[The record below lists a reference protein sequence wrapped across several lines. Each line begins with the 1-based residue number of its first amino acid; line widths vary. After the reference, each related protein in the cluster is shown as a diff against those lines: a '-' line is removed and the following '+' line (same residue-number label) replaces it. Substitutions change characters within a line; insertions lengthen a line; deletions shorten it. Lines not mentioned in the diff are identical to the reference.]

1 MFGNCIRL
9 GGRGAA
15 ALAVALACSPGAL
28 EADESGKAGLHI
40 PRTRRVSF
48 TTYLHDGAGY
58 RWDLQYQLNV
68 GSGTNY
74 AYGGGLYC
82 RVHGSNVTS
91 NGMGWMNAAGDE
103 IEIGPYNRNNCEIY
117 RRCKVYRDQGLARWL
132 DVFVNNTPSAM
143 TLPVQIYTCTSGG
156 IDRVVSSSGAS
167 AFRRKDWAFITE
179 HQAGRPAL
187 LHVVC
192 GVNSKLHPKVR
203 VSGNQIYCDYS
214 ITVPA
219 KAAVVLCYFESQGH
233 SIPELQKRLKQFRV
247 HKALGDLSP
256 AVRKLI
262 VNLGTTNELEAIEL
276 ERVGTADTVVLG
288 NGDTIYGRIANET
301 FVLDAFYGTLELP
314 AAQVVGVLSMPQRQD
329 LVRAVLVG
337 GQVLTGKLRGGALDF
352 ALPTGGGPL
361 KIPFSRVKECSY
373 QVSKDKPA
381 ELSMTDPLILL
392 RTGDRLAFDP
402 ELLTCTFRTRHGSVP
417 LKGGEL
423 LEVRLDHREH
433 GVHRA
438 TFLNGS
444 KLAGMLEPERIA
456 LPLKLGPKLD
466 IPREVVLALRF
477 AAETEE
483 NPKLTRVR
491 LTNEDELFGKI
502 LDEAYTIVTD
512 FGVVEVKPE
521 NLLGMSFDRA
531 DPSGVVVRLW
541 DGSTL
546 RGFIQQDDVRFG
558 IRPGPVLSLPV
569 GHILELDS
577 PDAMPPEE
585 IVKRVQKYVAM
596 LSAASY
602 KDREEAQEA
611 LIRMGRKIGPL
622 LTKSLVDSDP
632 EVRQRITVI
641 LEKIGVEVP
650 GGGDEPSSIGPDS
663 EPANVRIVR

>member
-1 MFGNCIRL
+1 MFGNRIRL
-9 GGRGAA
+9 GGWGAA
-15 ALAVALACSPGAL
+15 ALALALACSPGVLA
-28 EADESGKAGLHI
+28 ADAPGKAGLHI

-48 TTYLHDGAGY
+48 TAYLHDGAGF

-132 DVFVNNTPSAM
+132 DVFVNNTSSAM

-156 IDRVVSSSGAS
+156 IDRVVGSSGSSS
-167 AFRRKDWAFITE
+167 FRKKDWAFITQ

-187 LHVVC
+187 LHIVC
-192 GVNSKLHPKVR
+192 GVNSKLRPNVR

-214 ITVPA
+214 VTVPA
-219 KAAVVLCYFESQGH
+219 KSAAVLCYFESQAH
-233 SIPELQKRLKQFRV
+233 SVSELQKRLKQFRLR
-247 HKALGDLSP
+247 KALGDLPP

-262 VNLGTTNELEAIEL
+262 ANFQTASELEAIEL

-288 NGDTIYGRIANET
+288 NGDTIYGRIVNET
-301 FVLDAFYGTLELP
+301 FVLEAFYGTLELP
-314 AAQVVGVLSMPQRQD
+314 AAQVVGVLSTPQRQD

-337 GQVLTGKLRGGALDF
+337 GQVLTGKLRGGALHF
-352 ALPTGGGPL
+352 ALPTGGEPL

-373 QVSKDKPA
+373 QISKDKPA
-381 ELSMTDPLILL
+381 ELAMTDPLILL

-402 ELLTCTFRTRHGSVP
+402 DALACTFRTRRGSVP

-466 IPREVVLALRF
+466 IPREMVRALRF

-483 NPKLTRVR
+483 DPKLTRVK
-491 LTNEDELFGKI
+491 LTNEDELFGQI

-512 FGVVEVKPE
+512 FGVVEVKSE

-531 DPSGVVVRLW
+531 DPSRVVARLW

-546 RGFIQQDDVRFG
+546 RGFIQADGVRFG

-569 GHILELDS
+569 GHIRQLDI
-577 PDAMPPEE
+577 PDAMPPED
-585 IVKRVQKYVAM
+585 VVRRVEKYVAT

-622 LTKSLVDSDP
+622 LTKGLADSDP

-641 LEKIGVEVP
+641 LEKIGIEVP
-650 GGGDEPSSIGPDS
+650 EGGDEPSSIGPDS
-663 EPANVRIVR
+663 GRANVRLVR